1 MLFSRIHARKWMR
14 RCQAPTLALLA
25 GIFLA
30 PAMAGAAPSHDYR
43 VVEDLRYTPPG
54 WPAQLSGDL
63 YLPERGGLL
72 PVVLVVHGGS
82 WKGGDRTSFDATRIA
97 KHLATQG
104 YAAFSVDYRL
114 APETLYPAP
123 LDDLQQALAW
133 LRANAAA
140 YRLDP
145 ESVSAWGY
153 SAGAHLVAMLGTKG
167 NDMARLR
174 AVVAGGTPADLAAW
188 PDSSAVKTFLGK
200 SAREDREMAAAA
212 SPINHISAT
221 AAPFFLYHG
230 ATDKLVEPDQARRF
244 AEALAARG
252 VPVEVHY
259 LRHFGHLLTALFPG
273 KAMAGGVTFLNA
285 WTPTAASASAVDDR
299 PVLESEAL

>member
-1 MLFSRIHARKWMR
+1 MLFSRFHARKWMR
-14 RCQAPTLALLA
+14 RCLAPTLVIA
-25 GIFLA
+25 GIFFA
-30 PAMAGAAPSHDYR
+30 PAPARAAPSHDYR
-43 VVEDLRYTPPG
+43 IIEDLRYTPPG
-54 WPAQLSGDL
+54 WPATLAGDL
-63 YLPERGGLL
+63 YLPERGGQL

-97 KHLATQG
+97 KHLAMQG

-114 APETLYPAP
+114 APDALYPAP
-123 LDDLQQALAW
+123 LDDLQQAVAW
-133 LRANAAA
+133 LRANAAP

-167 NDMARLR
+167 NDVARLR

-188 PDSSAVKTFLGK
+188 PDSAAVRTFLGK
-200 SAREDREMAAAA
+200 SAREDRELAAAA
-212 SPINHISAT
+212 SPINHISASS
-221 AAPFFLYHG
+221 APFFLYHG
-230 ATDKLVEPDQARRF
+230 ATDTLVEPDQAKRF

-252 VPVEVHY
+252 VPVEVLY

-273 KAMAGGVTFLNA
+273 KAMAGGVAFLEEA
-285 WTPTAASASAVDDR
+285 RMTPVTAASAAT
-299 PVLESEAL
+299 ESPAIETSPL